1 MYKIQITDTAS
12 NELREAALYIAVKL
26 NNRIAAENLIET
38 VKTEISSLSE
48 YPYRNNLVEDKFLAS
63 VGIRIQVIKNYLA
76 FYVIR
81 EETKTISVLRFL
93 HSRRDWK
100 TYLKTN
106 L

>member
-26 NNRIAAENLIET
+26 NNKIAAENLIET

-48 YPYRNNLVEDKFLAS
+48 YPYRNKLVEDKFLAS

-81 EETKTISVLRFL
+81 EETKTISVLRF